1 MQPKAVVIDYRD
13 RKAYGLSQL
22 ISLQQQCQAFE
33 AVLSS
38 AKVGVLLNKSEDAK
52 IASQLRSII
61 EDGRQY
67 YYSPEGLGHCT

>member
-38 AKVGVLLNKSEDAK
+38 AKVGVCYSRSTVVSNLDVGGFVLNV
-52 IASQLRSII
+52 
-61 EDGRQY
+61 DGGSWQ
-67 YYSPEGLGHCT
+67 EAGL